1 MILDNAQEAIFLV
14 STRGDFLYANGAAL
28 KEYDYSLDELL
39 NMNIRMLL
47 PPKDLPSLDG
57 LLKHIA
63 EKGATSLE
71 MVHLRKGGGEM
82 KVKVYFKLVQT
93 AHGQFIVFVVRRLF
107 RR

>member
-1 MILDNAQEAIFLV
+1 
-14 STRGDFLYANGAAL
+14 
-28 KEYDYSLDELL
+28 
-39 NMNIRMLL
+39 MLL

-82 KVKVYFKLVQT
+82 KVKVYFKLVKT
-93 AHGQFIVFVVRRLF
+93 AHGQFIVFVVAKAFPPISRLQNGNVPLKLSLPI
-107 RR
+107 RSASKGD